1 MDSNEVIQTA
11 HQQQPFVVTR
21 LQKAVASQ
29 QLAHAFLFAGPNG
42 QGQAV
47 VGLWLAMRLMC
58 EHPTTN
64 GDPDGTCS
72 QCQRISRHEHP
83 DVIEVHPDGLS
94 IKIDQIRYLQDEFT
108 KTAVEGVQKIFI
120 IYEADKMTDNAANGL
135 LKFIEEPR
143 GQQTAILM
151 VENPKQVLPTIVSRT
166 QVIDFHQV
174 QPQIYQQQLLAQGF
188 TEYETPL
195 VMALS
200 DSLST
205 AKTWL
210 EDDWFKVSQAAV
222 VKLVAQILTLD
233 PEAFNL
239 VQIELMPL
247 SKERERQGV
256 LIAMLAAAWR
266 DVVMMK
272 TQADTNL
279 RFVDNAVW
287 QTALAKYS
295 VEQLLAA
302 QDIILTLPVMLQQ
315 NIGFQTT
322 VETGVLKCQFALG
335 GTQ

>member
-1 MDSNEVIQTA
+1 MDANEVIQTA
-11 HQQQPFVVTR
+11 HHQQQTVITR

-42 QGQAV
+42 QGQAAV
-47 VGLWLAMRLMC
+47 ASWLAMRLMC
-58 EHPTTN
+58 ENPMAN

-72 QCQRISRHEHP
+72 QCQRISQHEHP

-108 KTAVEGVQKIFI
+108 KTAVEGAQKIFI

-135 LKFIEEPR
+135 LKFIEEPH

-151 VENPKQVLPTIVSRT
+151 VENPKQLLPTIVSRT
-166 QVIDFHQV
+166 QVIEFHQM
-174 QPQIYQQQLLAQGF
+174 QPKAYQQQLLNQGF

-195 VMALS
+195 VMALT
-200 DSLST
+200 DSLSM

-210 EDDWFKVSQAAV
+210 EDDWFKLSQEAV
-222 VKLVAQILTLD
+222 VKLVTQILILD
-233 PEAFNL
+233 PEAFNS
-239 VQIELMPL
+239 VQMEFMPL
-247 SKERERQGV
+247 AKERERQGV

-272 TQADTNL
+272 IQADTNL
-279 RFVDNAVW
+279 RFVDNTAW

-302 QDIILTLPVMLQQ
+302 QDIILTLPVLLQQ

-335 GTQ
+335 GTH